1 MTTSRLTSFDHFDKF
16 FSESSKNS
24 LNSLTFINNNTYR
37 TRSLQSNNFYFRMQF
52 YSSRSTYATSSE
64 SSVCIFNEGDRCKK
78 ESNLKIR
85 VNKKKIKICK
95 NIFKNITMKK
105 KRKWWMRST
114 KKIHKRIFIS
124 SHFLRFH
131 IEPYGGLKMPKTKK
145 ISLSV
150 RWWYSHNSQFICTS
164 ENVMNWVTWQHC

>member
-1 MTTSRLTSFDHFDKF
+1 MLISLCVQWQLPDWLVLIIST
-16 FSESSKNS
+16 NS
-24 LNSLTFINNNTYR
+24 LVNPPKTAKTHLTFINNNTYR

-124 SHFLRFH
+124 SHFAVSHWTLWRSQNA
-131 IEPYGGLKMPKTKK
+131 KK
-145 ISLSV
+145 NFTFSAMMI
-150 RWWYSHNSQFICTS
+150 
-164 ENVMNWVTWQHC
+164 